1 MIYMSY
7 THTHTQWQPTP
18 VSLPEEFRKQRS
30 LTGYSP
36 WGHRSLTRLSNE
48 TTTLTREY
56 HSAIKKN
63 EIMLFAAIWVDLE
76 IIILSEVKP
85 LLCFTHSVMTDSFAI
100 PWAVAPRLLCPWDFL
115 GKNIGVDCHF
125 LLQGIF
131 PTQRS
136 NPCLHVSCSAGGFF
150 IAEPL
155 GKPKVKS
162 RERQISYG
170 ITYVESKK

>member
-1 MIYMSY
+1 
-7 THTHTQWQPTP
+7 
-18 VSLPEEFRKQRS
+18 
-30 LTGYSP
+30 
-36 WGHRSLTRLSNE
+36 
-48 TTTLTREY
+48 
-56 HSAIKKN
+56 
-63 EIMLFAAIWVDLE
+63 MLFAAIWVDLE

-115 GKNIGVDCHF
+115 GKNIGVNCHF

-170 ITYVESKK
+170 ITYVESKKWYKCIYSPNRNRLMNIENKLFPKGEREWERMS

>member
-1 MIYMSY
+1 
-7 THTHTQWQPTP
+7 
-18 VSLPEEFRKQRS
+18 
-30 LTGYSP
+30 
-36 WGHRSLTRLSNE
+36 
-48 TTTLTREY
+48 
-56 HSAIKKN
+56 
-63 EIMLFAAIWVDLE
+63 MLFAAIWMDLE

-85 LLCFTHSVMTDSFAI
+85 LLCFTRLVMTDSFVI

-115 GKNIGVDCHF
+115 GKIIGVDCHF

-162 RERQISYG
+162 RERQTSYG